1 MEVRMRKGRPI
12 PDMTLTVEEREALER
27 WARRPKTAQAL
38 AQRAQIILNC
48 ASGKSNTEVAT
59 RLRVSKQMVGK
70 WRQRF
75 SSRRLD
81 GLLDE
86 PRPGTPR
93 RLSDREVERV
103 LTMTLESTPK
113 NATHWST
120 RSLAKACGLSNAS
133 IHRVWRAFAL
143 APHRSES
150 FKLSKDP
157 LFIDKVRDIVGLY
170 MDPPDKSLVLC
181 VDEKSQI
188 QALDRSQPILPMRP
202 VQAER
207 RAHDYRRNGTT
218 SLFAALD
225 TKTGKIIGQLHR
237 RRRSLEFRKFLDKIE
252 AEVPAALD
260 VHLILDN
267 YGTHKTATIQ
277 RWLLKRPRF
286 HLHFTP
292 TSASWINLVER
303 WFGLLTAQQL
313 RRGVFRSTRS
323 LETTIRNYIDVHNEK
338 PKPFR
343 WTKTADEI
351 LDTVARF
358 CQRTLETRH

>member
-1 MEVRMRKGRPI
+1 MRRGRQLAPLSI
-12 PDMTLTVEEREALER
+12 TTEERESLER
-27 WARRPKTAQAL
+27 WTRRPKTGQAL
-38 AQRAQIILNC
+38 AQRARIILES
-48 ASGKSNTEVAT
+48 ATGKSNTEVA
-59 RLRVSKQMVGK
+59 RRWRVTKQMVGK
-70 WRQRF
+70 WRMRF
-75 SSRRLD
+75 LEKRLD

-93 RLSDREVERV
+93 RLRDAEVERV

-120 RSLAKACGLSNAS
+120 RSLAAACGLSRS
-133 IHRVWRAFAL
+133 SVHRVWQAFAL
-143 APHRSES
+143 APHRSET

-170 MDPPDKSLVLC
+170 LDPPDKALVLC

-202 VQAER
+202 GQAER
-207 RAHDYRRNGTT
+207 RAHDYKRHGTT

-225 TKTGKIIGQLHR
+225 TKTGKVIGQLNRRHR
-237 RRRSLEFRKFLDKIE
+237 SIEFRKFLDKIE
-252 AEVPAALD
+252 AEVPPGLD

-292 TSASWINLVER
+292 TGASWLNLVER
-303 WFGLLTAQQL
+303 WFGLLTERQL
-313 RRGVFRSTRS
+313 RRGVFRSTRN
-323 LETTIRNYIDVHNEK
+323 LETTIRHYIDTHNEE
-338 PKPFR
+338 PKPFI

-351 LDTVARF
+351 LDSVARF
-358 CQRTLETRH
+358 CQRTLETGH

>member
-1 MEVRMRKGRPI
+1 
-12 PDMTLTVEEREALER
+12 
-27 WARRPKTAQAL
+27 
-38 AQRAQIILNC
+38 
-48 ASGKSNTEVAT
+48 
-59 RLRVSKQMVGK
+59 MVGK
-70 WRQRF
+70 WRTRF
-75 SSRRLD
+75 LNKRLD

-93 RLSDREVERV
+93 RLSDVEVERV

-120 RSLAKACGLSNAS
+120 RSLAAACGLSRNS

-170 MDPPDKSLVLC
+170 LDPPDKALVLC

-202 VQAER
+202 GQAER
-207 RAHDYRRNGTT
+207 RAHDYKRNGTT

-225 TKTGKIIGQLHR
+225 TKTGKVIGQLNRRHR
-237 RRRSLEFRKFLDKIE
+237 SIEFRKFLDKID
-252 AEVPAALD
+252 AEVPPELD

-267 YGTHKTATIQ
+267 YGTHKTAIIH

-292 TSASWINLVER
+292 TGASWLNLVER
-303 WFGLLTAQQL
+303 WFGLLTERQL
-313 RRGVFRSTRS
+313 RRGVFRSTRN
-323 LETTIRNYIDVHNEK
+323 LETTIRHYIDNHNEE
-338 PKPFR
+338 PKPFI

-351 LDTVARF
+351 LDSVARF
-358 CQRTLETRH
+358 CQRTLGTPH